1 MIDEI
6 DEGALSGLRVVDFG
20 QYLAGP
26 MVGMLLADNG
36 ADVIRVDPPTGPSW
50 DHPVNAVLQRG
61 KRSIVLDLH
70 EAEDVMIARKLIASA
85 DVVIEGFRPGT
96 MTRWGLDPSQ
106 AVADN
111 AGLIW
116 CSLPGFGSDDPRA
129 AVRGW
134 EGVLCSAT
142 GLYPTEAFDT
152 TGGPRY
158 TALPMASTFGA
169 MVASHSIA
177 AALLARERFGHG
189 NLIEIPLHD
198 AGFEAFSTYGEMPKS
213 LEQIEPKVVP
223 DPIRNPALGPKRVYR
238 CADDRFVVQVGAP
251 ARGLHRFW
259 EEFLPIALKD
269 RTDSEAEEEAT
280 KLLTE
285 LFASK
290 DGREW
295 ETICQEELQAAF
307 SATQTT
313 AEWLDDQ
320 HAHDSTC
327 VLSIDDPILG
337 QTNQTGFGVN
347 LSRTQSAVG
356 QPRRI
361 LDADRETIIGE
372 LATPLSWWATRQR
385 PSAENGN
392 QPLAGIRVV
401 DFSSILAGPIACR
414 VLAEYG
420 AEVIKVNKTAIGIG
434 KADVESDDAL
444 AFIGHRT
451 TNAGKRTIFLDLKS
465 KRGQEI
471 AHAIIDTADIVHVNF
486 TGAAAIKLGVGEDS
500 VRGAHPEVIY
510 STLNLHARGGWRESQ
525 RGHEDLAEA
534 VTGLSLRYGGDTPG
548 MHSIVVN
555 DHGTGHLAAFGM
567 IMALIDRRRTRK
579 GQTIET
585 ALSRTAGFHQIPFMI
600 GFEGR
605 IWDEPRGPA
614 AMGWGPL
621 DRLYETSEG
630 FIYLAALEK
639 GALTRVASVEGLT
652 GIVGLPDEEL
662 STELTERFGR
672 RPAQHWEDELRA
684 VDVSAQVYM
693 NIEAVMNSDIAKSRN
708 LSVLR
713 EHSGLGP
720 ARGIGVVARF
730 SSMPDRVV
738 APVAAPGWDTE
749 AVLKEFGFA
758 DQIEDLVKD
767 EVVAGPYGGA
777 RT

>member
-1 MIDEI
+1 MNDQIEA
-6 DEGALSGLRVVDFG
+6 GALSGLRVIDFG

-50 DHPVNAVLQRG
+50 DHPVNAALQRG

-70 EAEDVMIARKLIASA
+70 QASDVEIARKLIASA

-96 MTRWGLDPSQ
+96 MTRWGLDPAH

-129 AVRGW
+129 SVRAW

-142 GLYPTEAFDT
+142 GLYPAMAFDV

-158 TALPMASTFGA
+158 TALPMASTFAA
-169 MVASHSIA
+169 MIASHSIA

-189 NLIEIPLHD
+189 DLIEIPLHD
-198 AGFEAFSTYGEMPKS
+198 ASFEAFSTYGETPRS
-213 LEQIEPKVVP
+213 LEQIEPKVAS
-223 DPIRNPALGPKRVYR
+223 DQIRNPALAGTRVYAA
-238 CADDRFVVQVGAP
+238 ADERFVVQCGAP
-251 ARGLHRFW
+251 PRGLHRFW
-259 EEFLPIALKD
+259 DEFLPTALKD
-269 RTDSEAEEEAT
+269 RIDSDAEEEAT
-280 KLLTE
+280 RLLIE

-290 DGREW
+290 DSREW
-295 ETICQEELQAAF
+295 ERICQEKLSAAF
-307 SATQTT
+307 AATQTT

-320 HAHDSTC
+320 HARDSKC
-327 VLSIDDPILG
+327 VISLDDPIFG
-337 QTNQTGFGVN
+337 QTSQAGFGVS
-347 LSRTQSAVG
+347 LSRTQPVVG
-356 QPRRI
+356 RPRQV
-361 LDADRETIIGE
+361 LDADRDAIIRE
-372 LATPLSWWATRQR
+372 LATPSSWWAIR
-385 PSAENGN
+385 PRPISEEGH
-392 QPLAGIRVV
+392 QPLSGIRVV
-401 DFSSILAGPIACR
+401 DFTSILAGPIGCR

-434 KADVESDDAL
+434 KADAQSDDPI

-465 KRGQEI
+465 ERGQEI
-471 AHAIIDTADIVHVNF
+471 AHAIIDTADIVHVNY
-486 TGAAAIKLGVGEDS
+486 TGAAARRLGVGEDL
-500 VRGAHPEVIY
+500 VREAHPELIY
-510 STLNLHARGGWRESQ
+510 STLNLHARGGWRETQ

-534 VTGLSLRYGGDTPG
+534 VTGLSLRYGGGTPA
-548 MHSIVVN
+548 MHPIVVN

-567 IMALIDRRRTRK
+567 IMALIDRRRTGR

-585 ALSRTAGFHQIPFMI
+585 ALSRTAGLHQIPFMI

-605 IWDEPRGPA
+605 IWDEPTGPE

-630 FIYLAALEK
+630 FIYLAAREN
-639 GALTRVASVEGLT
+639 GALTRIASVEGLA
-652 GIVGLPDEEL
+652 GVADLPDEEL
-662 STELTERFGR
+662 STELTTRFAR

-684 VDVSAQVYM
+684 VDVSAHVYL
-693 NIEAVMNSDIAKSRN
+693 NITAVMNSDIAKARN

-713 EHSGLGP
+713 EYPGLGP

-730 SSMPDRVV
+730 SSMPGRVV

-749 AVLKEFGFA
+749 AILKEHGFA
-758 DQIEDLVKD
+758 DQIESLMKD
-767 EVVAGPYGGA
+767 EIVAGPKGGA